1 MPGSAAL
8 IVTGMHRSG
17 TSFVASLL
25 DAAGCSMG
33 ETLLAADRHNGK
45 GYFEDVQFLDLN
57 RRMLQA
63 SLPAD
68 AVGHADWGW
77 TETATPDPRTFE
89 AFDAEAAALIADR
102 RAGAALRGTPWGWKD
117 PRTTLLLDFWHRRLP
132 DAKFVLVYRFPWEVA
147 DSMQR
152 LGADVFLR
160 RPDYAWHIWATYNR
174 ALLAFAERHREQ
186 TLLVSAD
193 ALLRVPQRLPELVRS
208 KLGLAIGTL
217 DASPLADPAMFGT
230 IGPRDPLASLTM
242 AAHPACAGLLRDLER
257 LADLPSGEPA
267 PAPLAAP
274 SPQSERPSV
283 SIVIPCHDHGEFLLE
298 AIASVERH
306 VTVAY
311 ELIVVNDGSREEA
324 TVATLE
330 QLRLAGY
337 RVIDQEQSGLATARN
352 RGIAEARAPIFLPL
366 DADNRLR
373 AGFVESGLQ
382 RLARDRAVV
391 AVYGD
396 RVEFGG
402 RSGRVLV
409 GVPDLNRLL
418 CGNYIDACALIRVDA
433 WRACG
438 GYDANMPAQGAEDW
452 DLWLSML
459 GRDFVLARLDIA
471 AFDYRVRPDSM
482 LARFADLDIQ
492 LATERYVLAKH
503 APLYLAH
510 LRRQVDRL
518 DASDA
523 ALADA
528 RAQLAALQAQATASR
543 SR

>member
-1 MPGSAAL
+1 
-8 IVTGMHRSG
+8 
-17 TSFVASLL
+17 
-25 DAAGCSMG
+25 
-33 ETLLAADRHNGK
+33 
-45 GYFEDVQFLDLN
+45 
-57 RRMLQA
+57 
-63 SLPAD
+63 
-68 AVGHADWGW
+68 
-77 TETATPDPRTFE
+77 
-89 AFDAEAAALIADR
+89 
-102 RAGAALRGTPWGWKD
+102 
-117 PRTTLLLDFWHRRLP
+117 
-132 DAKFVLVYRFPWEVA
+132 
-147 DSMQR
+147 
-152 LGADVFLR
+152 
-160 RPDYAWHIWATYNR
+160 
-174 ALLAFAERHREQ
+174 
-186 TLLVSAD
+186 
-193 ALLRVPQRLPELVRS
+193 
-208 KLGLAIGTL
+208 
-217 DASPLADPAMFGT
+217 
-230 IGPRDPLASLTM
+230 
-242 AAHPACAGLLRDLER
+242 
-257 LADLPSGEPA
+257 
-267 PAPLAAP
+267 
-274 SPQSERPSV
+274 V

-311 ELIVVNDGSREEA
+311 ELIVVNDGSREPS
-324 TVATLE
+324 TLATLD

-402 RSGRVLV
+402 RTGRVLV

-459 GRDFVLARLDIA
+459 ERDFVLARLDIA

-523 ALADA
+523 ALAEA
-528 RAQLAALQAQATASR
+528 RAQLAALQAQAQAAASR
-543 SR
+543 TR